1 MAKMLI
7 AYYSRTG
14 NTAQMA
20 DLIARAAAEVEGI
33 EVTSRPV
40 EELTA
45 DDLPAYDAIVLGSPV
60 YYGAPAAE
68 IKSLID
74 ASVKYHGKLEGKV
87 GGAFASCGVRGGGA
101 ETTVLDLLKALLIHG
116 MIVQGAPGGAHYGPV
131 AVGAPDEQAARD
143 CEHLGRRVAALA
155 TRLFG

>member
-20 DLIARAAAEVEGI
+20 DLIARAAAEVEGV

-87 GGAFASCGVRGGGA
+87 GGAFASSGVRGGGA

-116 MIVQGAPGGAHYGPV
+116 MIVKGEPGGAHYGPV
-131 AVGAPDEQAARD
+131 AVGAPDGEAARD
-143 CEHLGRRVAALA
+143 CECLGRSVATLA
-155 TRLFG
+155 KRLFG